1 MPRRRPRRAA
11 RDRAG
16 GAEAVKANREHP
28 CPRCGKPTTGTYSE
42 GGIKWAICED
52 CMQREKAD
60 KETKEVKHGL

>member
-16 GAEAVKANREHP
+16 GAEAVTAHCENP
-28 CPRCGKPTTGTYSE
+28 CPPGGRPTTGTYSQ
-42 GGIKWAICED
+42 GGIKGDICED

>member
-1 MPRRRPRRAA
+1 M
-11 RDRAG
+11 
-16 GAEAVKANREHP
+16 KANREHP